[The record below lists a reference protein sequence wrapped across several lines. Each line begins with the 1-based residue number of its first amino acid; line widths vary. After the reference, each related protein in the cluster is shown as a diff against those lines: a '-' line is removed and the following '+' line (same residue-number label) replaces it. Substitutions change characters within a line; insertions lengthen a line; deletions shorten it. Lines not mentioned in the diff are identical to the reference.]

1 MMNFR
6 LFRFLIILMVVLAE
20 FTTGYAQHA
29 EKTIYKNPSFPI
41 EQRIDDLISRM
52 TLEEKVGQMNIP
64 CCYKTE
70 LGWGLGS
77 ETPPLWENPTKEA
90 RDKQLEGCRK
100 WAEGTHNKVFGPG
113 GGFFTL
119 SDRLIYEGTKRQAE
133 VMNELQKI
141 AKEKT
146 RLGIPLL
153 QIEEGTH
160 GLMCPGGTV
169 FPEGLAI
176 GATWNMPLVKK
187 IYMVAAKEG
196 RSIGVHG
203 LCTLV
208 IEPYRDPRMGRNEE
222 GYSEDPYMCSLIAEN
237 IVEAMQ
243 GYDISGKENLIS
255 VFTCFPGQSEP
266 VSGLERGAMEVSERK
281 LREVFLPPWKAGV
294 KSGALGVMATYPAI
308 DGEAAHS
315 SEKLMTKIL
324 REEMGFDGIVL
335 GEGDGLSTIITER
348 HTATQKETGVL
359 ALKAGVDVGISIED
373 AYMGDL
379 IENVNEGTIPMSQV
393 DQAVERIL
401 RIKFQLGLFEN
412 PFVEVDRAVKIVHS
426 DEHKQLSLQTARE
439 SIVLLK
445 NEKNTLPLKKGIK
458 SIAVIG
464 PNAVAPVDQL
474 GDYMPQTVP
483 QHVVTVLEGIRN
495 KVSSG
500 TKVTYV
506 KGCNVIG
513 NEVNEIEKAT
523 KAAKSADIAIVVLG
537 EGGYTTNGEGRDVA
551 SLDLTGIQEDLLKAV
566 HNTGTPTIVVLINGR
581 PLSVRWATE
590 NSPAIVEAWMCGEQG
605 GNAVAD
611 VLFGD
616 YNPGGKLPVTV
627 PRHVGQLPVY
637 YNHSK
642 SKWNKYVDMPGTPLY
657 EFGYGLSYTTF
668 EYSNLQI
675 LPNAINTAG
684 QVQIT
689 VDVKNTG
696 KVKGDEVAQLYI
708 NDEISSVSTPIK
720 ELKGFSR
727 ISLEPG
733 ETKNVTFSLLPE
745 DLSLLD
751 LNMKEVVEPGVFE
764 IMIGSSSQDIRLK
777 GKLEVKQ

>member
-1 MMNFR
+1 MKYSGQ
-6 LFRFLIILMVVLAE
+6 ITILLVILNLGIAIEPAYSQNVD
-20 FTTGYAQHA
+20 QP
-29 EKTIYKNPSFPI
+29 IYKNPSFPV

-64 CCYKTE
+64 TCYKTE
-70 LGWGLGS
+70 LGWGLDS
-77 ETPPLWENPTKEA
+77 DTPPLWENPTKEA

-100 WAEGTHNKVFGPG
+100 WAEGTHNDVFGPG

-133 VMNELQKI
+133 VLNELQKI
-141 AKEKT
+141 AMDKT

-176 GATWNMPLVKK
+176 GATWNMDLVKK
-187 IYMVAAKEG
+187 IYKVAAKEG

-208 IEPYRDPRMGRNEE
+208 IEPYRDPRTGRNEE
-222 GYSEDPYMCSLIAEN
+222 AYSEDPFMCSKIAES
-237 IVEAMQ
+237 IVESMQ
-243 GYDISGKENLIS
+243 GYDISGKENVIS

-281 LREVFLPPWKAGV
+281 LREVFLPPWVAGV
-294 KSGALGVMATYPAI
+294 QKMGALGVMATYPAI
-308 DGEAAHS
+308 DGVASHS
-315 SEKLMTKIL
+315 SEELFTDML
-324 REEMGFDGIVL
+324 RGEMGFKGIVL
-335 GEGDGLSTIITER
+335 GEGDGLRTIVTEG
-348 HTATQKETGVL
+348 HAATQKEAGIL
-359 ALKAGVDVGISIED
+359 ALKAGIDVGISIED
-373 AYMGDL
+373 AYMGGL
-379 IENVNEGTIPMSQV
+379 IENVNEGKIPLSQV

-401 RIKFQLGLFEN
+401 RIKFQLGLFED
-412 PFVEVDRAVKIVHS
+412 PFVDIGKAVEIVNS
-426 DEHKQLSLQTARE
+426 EEHKQLALQTARE

-445 NEKNTLPLKKGIK
+445 NEKNILPLKKEIR

-474 GDYMPQTVP
+474 GDYIPQTVP
-483 QHVVTVLEGIRN
+483 QHVVTILEGIQN
-495 KVSSG
+495 KVSSR

-513 NEVNEIEKAT
+513 NEVNEIEKAK

-551 SLDLTGIQEDLLKAV
+551 SLDLTGLQEDLLKAV
-566 HNTGTPTIVVLINGR
+566 HSTGTPAIVVLINGR
-581 PLSVRWATE
+581 PLSIRWAAE
-590 NSPAIVEAWMCGEQG
+590 NTPAIVEAWMCGEQG

-616 YNPGGKLPVTV
+616 FNPGGKLPVTI

-642 SKWNKYVDMPGTPLY
+642 TKWDKYVDMPGTPLY
-657 EFGYGLSYTTF
+657 EFGFGLSYTSF

-675 LPNAINTAG
+675 IPDKMNPAG
-684 QVQIT
+684 EAQVIL
-689 VDVKNTG
+689 DIKNSG
-696 KVKGDEVAQLYI
+696 RVKGEEVAQLYI
-708 NDEISSVSTPIK
+708 NDVISSVSTPVK
-720 ELKGFSR
+720 ELRGFAK
-727 ISLEPG
+727 IHLEPG
-733 ETKNVTFSLLPE
+733 ETKTVKFKILPE

-751 LNMKEVVEPGVFE
+751 RDMNEVVEPGIFQV
-764 IMIGSSSQDIRLK
+764 MVGSSSRDIRLK
-777 GKLEVKQ
+777 GKLEVK

>member
-1 MMNFR
+1 MKNCWKIT
-6 LFRFLIILMVVLAE
+6 IILVSMAMSLE
-20 FTTGYAQHA
+20 IGTGNAQPA
-29 EKTIYKNPSFPI
+29 DTPVYKNPAFPI

-70 LGWGLGS
+70 IGWGLGS
-77 ETPPLWENPTKEA
+77 NTPPLWENPTREA

-141 AKEKT
+141 AIDKT

-160 GLMCPGGTV
+160 GLMCAGGTV

-176 GATWNMPLVKK
+176 GATWNMDLVKK
-187 IYMVAAKEG
+187 IYTVAAKEG

-208 IEPYRDPRMGRNEE
+208 IEPYRDPRTGRNEE
-222 GYSEDPYMCSLIAEN
+222 GYSEDPYICSKIAEN

-243 GYDISGKENLIS
+243 GYDISGKENVIS

-266 VSGLERGAMEVSERK
+266 LSGLERGAMEVSERK
-281 LREVFLPPWKAGV
+281 LRDVFLPPWVAGV
-294 KSGALGVMATYPAI
+294 QKKGALGVMATYPAI
-308 DGEAAHS
+308 DGEASHS
-315 SEKLMTKIL
+315 SEKLFTDML
-324 REEMGFDGIVL
+324 REEMGFKGIVL
-335 GEGDGLSTIITER
+335 GEGDGLTTIITEG
-348 HTATQKETGVL
+348 HAATQSEAGIL
-359 ALKAGVDVGISIED
+359 ALKAGIDVGISIED

-379 IENVNEGTIPMSQV
+379 IKNVNDGKIPVSQV

-401 RIKFQLGLFEN
+401 RIKFQMGLFEN
-412 PFVEVDRAVKIVHS
+412 PFINVGNAVEIVNS
-426 DEHKQLSLQTARE
+426 EAHKQLALQTARE

-474 GDYMPQTVP
+474 GDYIPQTVP
-483 QHVVTVLEGIRN
+483 QHVFTILEGIRN
-495 KVSSG
+495 KVSPG

-513 NEVNEIEKAT
+513 NEVNEIEKAK
-523 KAAKSADIAIVVLG
+523 KAAKSADIAIVVIG

-581 PLSVRWATE
+581 PLSIRWASE

-675 LPNAINTAG
+675 LPDEINNAG
-684 QVQIT
+684 KVQVT

-708 NDEISSVSTPIK
+708 SDVISSVSTPIK

-727 ISLEPG
+727 FSLEPG
-733 ETKNVTFSLLPE
+733 ETKTVTFSLLPE

-751 LNMKEVVEPGVFE
+751 LNMKEVVEPGIFE
-764 IMIGSSSQDIRLK
+764 VMVGSSSEDIRLK
-777 GKLEVKQ
+777 GELEVK